1 MSIYILVIDYILGIV
16 MWTLIGRSAMN
27 IFQKEDS
34 EFFFMK
40 VFVKY
45 TNPIIGLFKFII
57 EVLGINYN

>member
-1 MSIYILVIDYILGIV
+1 MPIYILVIDYILGII

-45 TNPIIGLFKFII
+45 TNPIIKIL
-57 EVLGINYN
+57 